1 MAQQRG
7 HSPAPRLRTPP
18 RTRTG
23 ARSPDR
29 ARSRADRARSRA
41 VRPRPDTAPVQ
52 HWHSIRGTV
61 TTLAA
66 YLAES
71 SRRAITGHAD

>member
-23 ARSPDR
+23 ARSP
-29 ARSRADRARSRA
+29 DRARSRA